1 LIEFALQIRGRYSE
15 VLSAALW
22 ADEIGLAAFALPDH
36 YLGAADDVS
45 DPGWDHFVQL
55 AGLARDTNTIALV
68 DLVSPVTFR
77 HPAVHAKMALTV
89 SDMAKRDGRQRFTLG
104 LGAGWLTEEHTL
116 FGIPFPA
123 RGPRFEMLE
132 EQLAYLSALRRR
144 DSFEGAYYRLQ
155 EFDHQPTFDVPLLV
169 GGTGSSKTPDLA
181 GRYCDEFNLFP
192 KTRDDLK
199 ERIERCHGAAEK
211 AGRDPKDIRLSFV
224 ASPVAGV
231 DEPTYR
237 RVLEEAA
244 TEYKREPEVLEER
257 LTARGTPF
265 GTPDRIKA
273 RLDQLEELGI
283 SRLYLQAGTTD
294 LQELEMRIRPY
305 LEASGS
311 R

>member
-1 LIEFALQIRGRYSE
+1 
-15 VLSAALW
+15 
-22 ADEIGLAAFALPDH
+22 
-36 YLGAADDVS
+36 
-45 DPGWDHFVQL
+45 L
-55 AGLARDTNTIALV
+55 AGLARETNTIDLV

-77 HPAVHAKMALTV
+77 HPAVHAKMAVTV

-132 EQLAYLSALRRR
+132 EQLAYLNALRRG
-144 DSFEGAYYRLQ
+144 DSFEGGYYRLQ

-192 KTRDDLK
+192 KPGDDLK
-199 ERIERCHGAAEK
+199 ERIERCQRAAEK
-211 AGRDPKDIRLSFV
+211 AGRDPKAIRLSFV

-244 TEYKREPEVLEER
+244 IHFDREPDVLEER
-257 LTARGTPF
+257 LEARGTPF
-265 GTPDRIKA
+265 GTPDRINS
-273 RLDQLEELGI
+273 RLGELEALGI
-283 SRLYLQAGTTD
+283 TRLYLQAGTTD
-294 LQELEMRIRPY
+294 LDEIETRIRPY

-311 R
+311 H

>member
-1 LIEFALQIRGRYSE
+1 MEIGLQVRGQYSE
-15 VLSAALW
+15 VLAATLW
-22 ADEIGLAAFALPDH
+22 AEKTGLAAFALPDH
-36 YLGAADDVS
+36 YLGSADDVS
-45 DPGWDHFVQL
+45 APAWDHFVHL

-89 SDMAKRDGRQRFTLG
+89 SDMAMRDGRRRFTLG
-104 LGAGWLTEEHTL
+104 LGAGWMTEEHSL

-132 EQLAYLSALRRR
+132 EQLGYLNALRKGE
-144 DSFEGAYYRLQ
+144 SFEGGYYRLQ

-192 KTRDDLK
+192 KPGDDLK
-199 ERIERCHGAAEK
+199 ERIERCQRAAEK
-211 AGRDPKDIRLSFV
+211 AGRSPNDIRLSFV

-231 DEPTYR
+231 DEATYR

-244 TEYKREPEVLEER
+244 ANSDREPDVLEER
-257 LTARGTPF
+257 LEARGTPF
-265 GTPDRIKA
+265 GTPERIKA
-273 RLDQLEELGI
+273 RLAELEALGI
-283 SRLYLQAGTTD
+283 SRLYLQAGTTNLD
-294 LQELEMRIRPY
+294 ELETRIRPY
-305 LEASGS
+305 L
-311 R
+311 